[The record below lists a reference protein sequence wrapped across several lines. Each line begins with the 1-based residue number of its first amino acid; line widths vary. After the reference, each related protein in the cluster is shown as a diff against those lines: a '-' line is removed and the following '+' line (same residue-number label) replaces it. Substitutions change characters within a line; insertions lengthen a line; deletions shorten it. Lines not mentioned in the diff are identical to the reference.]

1 MTGHHVILAAALGAV
16 ALAGGCGPTGPLSE
30 IGPAPHAVTPV
41 TGGEIDA
48 SLQRGAAFLVAAQN
62 PNGSWGSA
70 RRTKGLNIASS
81 VPGSHLSFR
90 TACTALAVWALIE
103 AGGEGQGVRDA
114 IRRGEEHLLKE
125 LPNVRRDS
133 QRILYN
139 VWAHAYGIRALV
151 RMLDR
156 AGDDA
161 GRERIRRE
169 IAQQIDRLGR
179 SESVNGGWGYYDF
192 HVRAQRPAT
201 SAMSFTTATG
211 LIALHEAAS
220 VGVQPPRK
228 LVDRALMSLL
238 RMRRPDFG
246 YLYSDNFVFYPDRI
260 INRPSGSLGRSQV
273 CNLAL
278 RLWGDPRITDAAI
291 RTWLD
296 RLAARDG
303 WLSIARKKPIP
314 HESFAHISGY
324 FYYYGY
330 LYASGCLA
338 HLPPDQRPERQDR
351 IARILLPRQE
361 KDGSWWD
368 YPLYDYHQPYGTA
381 MAMIALQRCR
391 KVVAPEK

>member
-1 MTGHHVILAAALGAV
+1 MIAHRAIPAVAVSAVVLAA
-16 ALAGGCGPTGPLSE
+16 GCGPTRPLSE
-30 IGPAPHAVTPV
+30 TGPSPRAVTPV

-48 SLQRGAAFLVAAQN
+48 SLRRGAAFLVAAQN

-70 RRTKGLNIASS
+70 RRTKGMNIASS

-103 AGGEGQGVRDA
+103 AGGDGADVRDA
-114 IRRGEEHLLKE
+114 IRRGEEHLLGA
-125 LPNVRRDS
+125 LPTVRRDS

-151 RMLDR
+151 RMLGR
-156 AGDDA
+156 ADDEPR
-161 GRERIRRE
+161 REQIRRE
-169 IAQQIDRLGR
+169 IAQQIARLGR

-192 HVRAQRPAT
+192 RVRAQRPAT
-201 SAMSFTTATG
+201 SPTSFTTATA
-211 LIALHEAAS
+211 LIALHEAAA
-220 VGVQPPRK
+220 VEVQPPRE
-228 LVDRALMSLL
+228 LVERALTSLL

-246 YLYSDNFVFYPDRI
+246 YLYSDNLIFYPDRL

-278 RLWGDPRITDAAI
+278 RLWGDRRVTDAAI

-314 HESFAHISGY
+314 HESFAYISGY

-330 LYASGCLA
+330 LYASGCLG
-338 HLPPDQRPERQDR
+338 HLPPEQRPERQDR
-351 IARILLPRQE
+351 IARILLPLQE

-368 YPLYDYHQPYGTA
+368 YPVYDYHQAYGTS

-391 KVVAPEK
+391 KAAPAAQ

>member
-1 MTGHHVILAAALGAV
+1 MIGNRAILAAALGAV

-30 IGPAPHAVTPV
+30 IGPSPRAVTAV

-48 SLQRGAAFLVAAQN
+48 SLQRGTAFLLAKQN

-70 RRTKGLNIASS
+70 RQTKGMNIAAS
-81 VPGSHLSFR
+81 VPGSHHSFR
-90 TACTALAVWALIE
+90 TACTALAVWALID
-103 AGGEGQGVRDA
+103 AGGDSPPVRDA
-114 IRRGEEHLLKE
+114 IHRGEEHLLKE

-156 AGDDA
+156 AGDDER
-161 GRERIRRE
+161 RERIRRE
-169 IAQQIDRLGR
+169 IAAQIDRLGR

-192 HVRAQRPAT
+192 HVRSQKPAS

-211 LIALHEAAS
+211 LIALHEATS
-220 VGVQPPRK
+220 VGVPAPRK
-228 LVDRALMSLL
+228 LVERAVASVR

-246 YLYSDNFVFYPDRI
+246 YLYSDGFVFYPDKI
-260 INRPSGSLGRSQV
+260 INRPSGSLGRSQA

-338 HLPPDQRPERQDR
+338 QLPADQRPERQDR

-368 YPLYDYHQPYGTA
+368 YPLYDYHQTYGTA

-391 KVVAPEK
+391 KAAVPEK